1 MTQQRSG
8 RDEDVAGVT
17 DTGDGTGGTFG
28 TGTAG
33 GGPIGGVSDTGDGT
47 GGSLGT
53 GTTVDRG
60 AGAAAPSKGGRGQ
73 AQDASDK
80 MVKGMSEAG
89 KHPEEPLKK

>member
-1 MTQQRSG
+1 MAQQRSG

-33 GGPIGGVSDTGDGT
+33 GGPISGVSDTGDGT

-53 GTTVDRG
+53 GTTGDRG
-60 AGAAAPSKGGRGQ
+60 AGAAAPSKGGRGRG
-73 AQDASDK
+73 ASDK
-80 MVKGMSEAG
+80 MIKGMSEAG
-89 KHPEEPLKK
+89 KHPEAPLNK